1 MDVME
6 LLVPIS
12 GNVVRELGTPQNKA
26 ARWMAEDD
34 PIPTT
39 NSLDGTT
46 TTGLE
51 VSDPRFIQRYIMVL
65 FYYALDGERWTNPS
79 NWLSSDSECYWFGID
94 GGYTDPTCGGS
105 TAAGGCKPRSNLI
118 GDYDKICTIS
128 LSRNELYGSL
138 PSELGYLNE
147 MRWFEIQ
154 ESYIT
159 GTIPSSLGN
168 WSLVHTILLGGNYI
182 SGNIPSSFVN
192 NELLSTIFVHRN
204 SMNGTFPAVLTTLK
218 NLVWLDVYNNYF
230 TGNIPGSIG
239 NIKTLRR
246 INMNNNS
253 FTGPIPDTWDDTNLI
268 EKFEANDNMLEGTL
282 PPSLGNAMWLTDL
295 HVARNALTGQI
306 PLSYYNLDNLEGLYL
321 EENNIGG
328 ELPSPNAAEKFYNG
342 LEELSIH
349 SNKFIGRF
357 PVEQFENTLR
367 ISEYNFYV
375 FYFECSY
382 WMEGFHSFFPFT
394 HTRTY
399 FIFFFICVLHM
410 Q

>member
-1 MDVME
+1 MDVIE
-6 LLVPIS
+6 LLLPIS
-12 GNVVRELGTPQNKA
+12 GNAVRELGTSQNKA
-26 ARWMAEDD
+26 ARWMAEND

-39 NSLDGTT
+39 NSLDST

-65 FYYALDGERWTNPS
+65 FYYALDGDRWTNPS

-94 GGYTDPTCGGS
+94 GGYTDPTCGGGSS
-105 TAAGGCKPRSNLI
+105 TASSGGCKPRSNII

-154 ESYIT
+154 ESLIT
-159 GTIPSSLGN
+159 GTIPSTLGN
-168 WSLVHTILLGGNYI
+168 WTLLHTLLLGGNYI
-182 SGNIPSSFVN
+182 SGNIPNSFVN
-192 NELLSTIFVHRN
+192 NELLSTIFVDRN
-204 SMNGTFPAVLTTLK
+204 SMNGTFPVVLTTLK
-218 NLVWLDVYNNYF
+218 NLVWLDVDNNFF

-239 NIKTLRR
+239 NMKTLRR

-253 FTGPIPDTWDDTNLI
+253 LTGPIPDTWDDTNLI

-367 ISEYNFYV
+367 ISEYNI
-375 FYFECSY
+375 FYFECFLLD
-382 WMEGFHSFFPFT
+382 GRVPLILPFYT
-394 HTRTY
+394 HTHISY
-399 FIFFFICVLHM
+399 SFICVLHM